1 MDRKKIESVFNHI
14 GEIRCLVI
22 GDLMLDEY
30 LWGKAERI
38 SPEAPVQVVDVL
50 REELRLG
57 GAGNVVN
64 NLAALGA
71 QVAVCSAI
79 GEDENGWALLKA
91 FSRQNVMTDAIFQ
104 DSSRKT
110 SRKTRVVAANQQIV
124 RIDRESRDPLSVEVE
139 ELITGWIKV
148 NLSNFDVVL
157 LSDYSKG
164 VLTNKVIETVIAA
177 ASSSRIPVLV
187 DPKGTDY
194 ARYHGA
200 TLLTPNRKEAEAASG
215 VAIRDLESLEQA
227 ATVIME
233 TAGLDHL
240 LITRSEEGMSLFS
253 RSNPAT
259 GASRQAGLSM
269 SSLHIPTVAREV
281 YDVSGAG
288 DTVLASLAVGLAAG
302 LGMDQAA
309 GLANIAAGIA
319 VAKLG
324 TSTVAPGE
332 IVNALASSHSDS
344 DSKIKNLDVLVTIIE
359 AEKER
364 GKKIVFTN
372 GCFDLLHAGHV
383 KYLQKARA
391 LGDLLIL
398 GLNSDAS
405 VRRLKGEKRPL
416 IGEEERAH
424 ILAALDCIDYVV
436 LFDEDTPLNLIS
448 SLKPYILAKGGD
460 YTAEGVVGKDIV
472 EGYGGRVELVTFVD
486 GKSTSNIIERVLER
500 YS

>member
-1 MDRKKIESVFNHI
+1 MDRKTIESLFSHI
-14 GEIRCLVI
+14 RTIRCLVI

-38 SPEAPVQVVDVL
+38 SPEAPVQVVDVV

-71 QVAVCSAI
+71 KVAVCSVV
-79 GEDENGWALLKA
+79 GEDENGWTLLKA
-91 FSRQNVMTDAIFQ
+91 LSRQSV
-104 DSSRKT
+104 DSRAVFRDPARKT

-124 RIDRESRDPLSVEVE
+124 RIDRESRDPLASDSEQQICDW
-139 ELITGWIKV
+139 LTANAGQ
-148 NLSNFDVVL
+148 FDVIL

-164 VLTNKVIETVIAA
+164 VLTPRVIEAA
-177 ASSSRIPVLV
+177 INLAHSGGIPVLV

-194 ARYHGA
+194 GRYHGA
-200 TLLTPNRKEAEAASG
+200 TILTPNRKEAEAASG
-215 VAIRDLESLEQA
+215 VAIIDQPTLEQA
-227 ATVIME
+227 AAVIMDRVGPE
-233 TAGLDHL
+233 YL

-253 RSNPAT
+253 RT
-259 GASRQAGLSM
+259 AGVI
-269 SSLHIPTVAREV
+269 HIPTVAREV
-281 YDVSGAG
+281 FDVSGAG
-288 DTVLASLAVGLAAG
+288 DTVLASLAAGLAAG
-302 LGMDQAA
+302 LGMPESAR
-309 GLANIAAGIA
+309 LANIAAGIA

-324 TSTVAPGE
+324 TSTVTPDE
-332 IVNALASSHSDS
+332 IIAAVALTHHDS
-344 DSKIKNLDVLVTIIE
+344 ESKIKNLDVLTAIIE
-359 AEKER
+359 AEKLR
-364 GKKIVFTN
+364 GKRIVFTN

-391 LGDLLIL
+391 LGDLLVL

-436 LFDEDTPLNLIS
+436 IFEEDTPLELITAI
-448 SLKPYILAKGGD
+448 KPHILAKGGD
-460 YTAEGVVGKDIV
+460 YTPDTVVGRDVV
-472 EGYGGRVELVTFVD
+472 EAYGGRVELVSFVD
-486 GKSTSNIIERVLER
+486 GKSTTNIIERVLER
-500 YS
+500 YA